1 MRNTFA
7 LLAALLI
14 TTSGS
19 FAQSAHETAANSGNP
34 AKRPG
39 TTAIKTINT
48 TPAPAT
54 TTPAAVTTTP
64 AAVTTTPAAAKTTT
78 TAEDPGKIEGK
89 VGSST
94 GQPIE
99 SATIALLNAKD
110 SSVVKVTSTNKSGQ
124 FHFNNLPAGKYIISA
139 TSVGFGATLS
149 QSFEVTDTRTNQVL
163 PAMTLTATSTSL
175 AAISVVGRKPFIEQK
190 ADRMVVNVDASPSNS
205 GSTVMDVL
213 EKSPGVT
220 LDKDDNISLKGKQGV
235 TIMIDN
241 KPTYLSAS
249 QLASYLRSL
258 PSSAVDQI
266 EIMTNPSAKYDAS
279 GNSGIINIKTK
290 KNKLKGFNGN
300 VSLTHTQ
307 GVYPKPSGSFNM
319 NYRNG
324 KVNLFVNGGYSR
336 WEGFQ
341 HLDIS
346 RKYLDSGLAKNIN
359 SIFTQ
364 STEMHFINPS
374 MNLKL
379 GMDYYVSP
387 KTTIGFVLSGFRNR
401 EENRSTSSINLMD
414 PHYAIDSFVYSPST
428 NKTTWRNGSANI
440 NFRRQLDSAGRE
452 LTADLDY
459 VRYSSG
465 SDQYFDNIT
474 YSPDMV
480 KKNETILIGDLPSTI
495 NIYTAKT
502 DYTHP
507 LGKEAKLEAGLKF
520 SYVNT
525 DNTANYFNLVNN
537 VQQVDTTKTNHFLYR
552 ENVNAAYINLNKK
565 FKKLSV
571 QAGLRMENTNYSG
584 HQLGNDVAVIRND
597 SSFSRSYVNLFP
609 TVYFSYDVNEK
620 NSLTLNYGRRIDRPN
635 YQDLNPF
642 LFFLDQYTYQAGN
655 PYLQPQF
662 SDNIEFSH
670 TYNHFLTTTLNY
682 GDTKNFFSETFEQ
695 SGHATIVR
703 HGNIGRRQSAGVAVS
718 AQVTVTKWWTS
729 IFYGNVNYNKFSGFL
744 YGENI
749 NVDATTLL
757 LNLNNQ
763 FNFHGG
769 WSGEIS
775 GFYRTKGVEGQIVIY
790 PLGQASAAVSKKILK
805 DKGSVK
811 LAVRDFLYTNKPHGY
826 LNFQQTEATFSNRRD
841 SRQVALTF
849 SYNFGKPLK
858 GIGPRKHNG
867 AGEEQSRVNTGGNN

>member
-1 MRNTFA
+1 MRNTYT
-7 LLAALLI
+7 LLAALLL
-14 TTSGS
+14 TTASFRGLAQTGS
-19 FAQSAHETAANSGNP
+19 AETAATSKVAASGGSSSVANNETS
-34 AKRPG
+34 A
-39 TTAIKTINT
+39 TTRAGA
-48 TPAPAT
+48 PAP
-54 TTPAAVTTTP
+54 
-64 AAVTTTPAAAKTTT
+64 
-78 TAEDPGKIEGK
+78 EEPGKIQGK

-99 SATIALLNAKD
+99 AATIALLNARD
-110 SSVVKVTSTNKSGQ
+110 SSVVKVTSTNKAGQ
-124 FHFNNLPAGKYIISA
+124 FHFNNLPVGKYIISA
-139 TSVGFGATLS
+139 TSVGYGAVLS
-149 QSFEVTDTRTNQVL
+149 QSFEVTDARTSQTL

-175 AAISVVGRKPFIEQK
+175 AAISVVGKRPLIEQK

-213 EKSPGVT
+213 EKSPGIS

-258 PSSAVDQI
+258 PASAVDQI
-266 EIMTNPSAKYDAS
+266 EIMTNPSARYDAS

-300 VSLTHTQ
+300 VNLTHTQ
-307 GVYPKPSGSFNM
+307 GVYPKPSGSFNL

-324 KVNLFVNGGYSR
+324 KVNLFANGGYSR

-341 HLDIS
+341 FLDIS

-364 STEMHFINPS
+364 NTEMHFVNPS

-379 GMDYYVSP
+379 GMDYYVDQ
-387 KTTIGFVLSGFRNR
+387 KTTVGFVLSGFRNR
-401 EENRSTSSINLMD
+401 EENRSSSNINLMD
-414 PHYAIDSFVYSPST
+414 PHYQIDSLVYSPST
-428 NKTTWRNGSANI
+428 NTSTWKNGSANI

-474 YSPDMV
+474 YSPDRV
-480 KKNETILIGDLPSTI
+480 KKNETILTGNLPSTI

-507 LGKEAKLEAGLKF
+507 LGKDSKLEAGLKF

-525 DNTANYFNLVNN
+525 DNTANYFNLVNDISE
-537 VQQVDTTKTNHFLYR
+537 VDTTKTNHFLYK
-552 ENVNAAYINLNKK
+552 ENVNAAYVNFNKK

-571 QAGLRMENTNYSG
+571 QTGLRLENTNYKG
-584 HQLGNDVAVIRND
+584 HQLGNNVSVINRD

-609 TVYFSYDVNEK
+609 TVYFSYDLNEK
-620 NSLTLNYGRRIDRPN
+620 HTLTLNYGRRIDRPA

-662 SDNIEFSH
+662 TNNVEFSH

-682 GDTKNFFSETFEQ
+682 SDTKNFFSETFEQ

-703 HGNIGRRQSAGVAVS
+703 RGNIGRRQNAGLAIS
-718 AQVTVTKWWTS
+718 AQHAVTKWWTT
-729 IFYGNVNYNKFSGFL
+729 IFYGNVNYTKFSGFL

-763 FNFHGG
+763 FSFSHGWG
-769 WSGEIS
+769 GELS
-775 GFYRTKGVEGQIVIY
+775 GFYRTKGVEGQIVIE

-805 DKGSVK
+805 DKGSLK
-811 LAVRDFLYTNKPHGY
+811 LAFRDFLYTNKAHGY
-826 LNFQQTEATFSNRRD
+826 LNFQQTEATFSNRHD

-858 GIGPRKHNG
+858 GISPRRHNNG
-867 AGEEQSRVNTGGNN
+867 AGEEESRVKTGGNN